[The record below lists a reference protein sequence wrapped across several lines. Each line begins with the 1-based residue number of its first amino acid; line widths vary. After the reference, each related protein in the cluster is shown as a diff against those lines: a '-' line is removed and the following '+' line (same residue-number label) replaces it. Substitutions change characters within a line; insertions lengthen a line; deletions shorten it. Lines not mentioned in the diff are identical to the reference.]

1 MKCSIW
7 NKVEDIENFIK
18 TIDNSEYSC
27 NELYELYI
35 KKNYKYKVDKGYFE
49 SLCIS

>member
-7 NKVEDIENFIK
+7 SKLQDIEDFIK
-18 TIDNSEYSC
+18 TIDNSEYSS

-35 KKNYKYKVDKGYFE
+35 KKDYKYKVDKGYFE
-49 SLCIS
+49 SIYIN